1 MVKQQ
6 CDDDDATR
14 GTESDREQT
23 RDARPKAQQRSGP
36 APIAATVAQ
45 LSGFDEV
52 IDVRSE
58 GEYAEDHIPGA
69 LNCPVLDNAE
79 RVLVGTIYKQRSSFD
94 AKKIGAALVS
104 ANISRHLRERFAE
117 RPREWRPLVYCWR
130 GGGRSGA
137 LAHVLAQ
144 VGWRVGQLEG
154 GYKAYRR
161 AVMADLETLPHA
173 FQWRVVCGMTG
184 TGKSR
189 LLRALADRGQQ
200 VLDLE
205 ALAAHRGSI
214 LGNLPDE
221 PQPTQK
227 MFDSLVRHALARFD
241 RDRPVFVEAESR
253 KIGRLR
259 VPEALIEAMW
269 RSECLVLDAPI
280 EVRVALLQSEYAHYV
295 AQPDVLIAQI
305 ECLTA
310 LHGRETIS
318 GWQALSRE
326 GNSAACVEALLVRHY
341 DPAYTRS
348 TLEHYP
354 ALAHAPHFEIRDA
367 GEAAFTRLAAE
378 VADHTR

>member
-6 CDDDDATR
+6 CDEDDATR

-189 LLRALADRGQQ
+189 LLRALADRGEQ

-227 MFDSLVRHALARFD
+227 MFDSLVRHVLARFD

-318 GWQALSRE
+318 RWQALSRE

-354 ALAHAPHFEIRDA
+354 ALAHAPHFEMRDT

-378 VADHTR
+378 VAEHTR